1 MPKKVLIIEDRRENI
16 VFIANNILKPEGYD
30 VITARD
36 GKIGLE
42 KALTEQP
49 DLIITDLKLP
59 QMGGLEVLENLLEQD
74 VHIPTIVMTFHGT
87 EETAK
92 QALRL
97 GAKDYL
103 IKPFTLDEMHEAL
116 ERAFRAPSVSTGS
129 QSQTNVAQLEQE
141 LARTKASLADR
152 EAELEQIGKQLSN
165 SIGKAEA
172 AEIAQRA
179 AIWEEENAR
188 LNDLLAQTK
197 ESEGRAHALEE
208 ALLVQKDQLG
218 KYQQEIQRLSEE
230 LNNISQAVRLMAQDM
245 EHQRERLDVM
255 IPRRKAKTTSEK

>member
-1 MPKKVLIIEDRRENI
+1 MSKKVLIIEDRRENI
-16 VFIANNILKPEGYD
+16 VFIANNILKPEGYE
-30 VITARD
+30 VVTARD

-42 KALTEQP
+42 KAQSENP

-59 QMGGLEVLENLLEQD
+59 QLGGLEVMEKLLELD
-74 VHIPTIVMTFHGT
+74 IHIPTIVMTFHGT

-92 QALRL
+92 KALRL

-103 IKPFTLDEMHEAL
+103 IKPFTIDEMHEAL
-116 ERAFRAPSVSTGS
+116 GRAFKAPVVSS
-129 QSQTNVAQLEQE
+129 NPQEQTNVAELEQE
-141 LARTKASLADR
+141 LARTKTSLADR
-152 EAELEQIGKQLSN
+152 ESELEQIGKQLSN

-179 AIWEEENAR
+179 AVWEEENAR

-197 ESEGRAHALEE
+197 ESEGRAAALEE
-208 ALLVQKDQLG
+208 ALLTQKNQMSN
-218 KYQQEIQRLSEE
+218 YQQEIQRLSEE

-245 EHQRERLDVM
+245 EHQIGRLDVM
-255 IPRRKAKTTSEK
+255 IPRGKTKAKN

>member
-1 MPKKVLIIEDRRENI
+1 MSKKVLIIEDRRENI
-16 VFIANNILKPEGYD
+16 VFIANNILKPEGYI

-36 GKIGLE
+36 GKVGLE
-42 KALTEQP
+42 KAQSEKP

-59 QMGGLEVLENLLEQD
+59 QLGGLEVMEKLLELD
-74 VHIPTIVMTFHGT
+74 IHIPTIVMTFHGT

-103 IKPFTLDEMHEAL
+103 IKPFTIDEMYEAL
-116 ERAFRAPSVSTGS
+116 ERAFRSPAT
-129 QSQTNVAQLEQE
+129 QSQTDATELEQE

-208 ALLVQKDQLG
+208 ALLAQKNQLNN
-218 KYQQEIQRLSEE
+218 YQQEIQRLAEE

-245 EHQRERLDVM
+245 EHQIERLDVM
-255 IPRRKAKTTSEK
+255 IPRGKTDS

>member
-36 GKIGLE
+36 GQMGLE
-42 KALTEQP
+42 KAQSENP

-59 QMGGLEVLENLLEQD
+59 QLGGLEVLEKLLELGI
-74 VHIPTIVMTFHGT
+74 HIPTIVMTFHGT

-103 IKPFTLDEMHEAL
+103 IKPFTVNEMYEAL
-116 ERAFRAPSVSTGS
+116 ERAFRTPPTSTGS
-129 QSQTNVAQLEQE
+129 PSQANVAELEQE
-141 LARTKASLADR
+141 LARIKASLADR
-152 EAELEQIGKQLSN
+152 EMELEQIGKQLTN
-165 SIGKAEA
+165 SVGKAEV

-179 AIWEEENAR
+179 AVWEEENAR

-208 ALLVQKDQLG
+208 ALLVQKKQLS
-218 KYQQEIQRLSEE
+218 KYQQEIQRFSEE

-245 EHQRERLDVM
+245 EHQIERLDVM
-255 IPRRKAKTTSEK
+255 IPRGKTKAKS

>member
-36 GKIGLE
+36 GQMGLE
-42 KALTEQP
+42 KAQSENP

-59 QMGGLEVLENLLEQD
+59 QLGGLEVLEKLLELD
-74 VHIPTIVMTFHGT
+74 IHIPTIVMTFHGT

-103 IKPFTLDEMHEAL
+103 IKPFTVNEMYEAL
-116 ERAFRAPSVSTGS
+116 ERAFRTPAASTNSPS
-129 QSQTNVAQLEQE
+129 QANVAELEQE
-141 LARTKASLADR
+141 LARVKASLADR
-152 EAELEQIGKQLSN
+152 ETELEQIGKQLTN
-165 SIGKAEA
+165 SVGKAEV

-179 AIWEEENAR
+179 AVWEEENAR

-197 ESEGRAHALEE
+197 EAEGRAHALEE
-208 ALLVQKDQLG
+208 ALLAQKNQLS
-218 KYQQEIQRLSEE
+218 KYQQEIHRFSEE

-245 EHQRERLDVM
+245 EHQIERLDVM
-255 IPRRKAKTTSEK
+255 IPRGKTKAKS

>member
-1 MPKKVLIIEDRRENI
+1 MAKKVLIIEDRRENI
-16 VFIANNILKPEGYD
+16 VFIANNILKPEGYE
-30 VITARD
+30 VVTARD
-36 GKIGLE
+36 GKMGLE
-42 KALTEQP
+42 KAQSENP

-59 QMGGLEVLENLLEQD
+59 QLGGLEVMEKLLELD
-74 VHIPTIVMTFHGT
+74 IHIPTIVMTFHGT

-103 IKPFTLDEMHEAL
+103 IKPFTIDEMHAAL
-116 ERAFRAPSVSTGS
+116 ERSFRSPAIAPS
-129 QSQTNVAQLEQE
+129 QSNVAELEEE
-141 LARTKASLADR
+141 LARTKASLTDR
-152 EAELEQIGKQLSN
+152 ESELAQIGKQLSN

-179 AIWEEENAR
+179 AVWEEENAR

-197 ESEGRAHALEE
+197 ESEGRATALEE
-208 ALLVQKDQLG
+208 ALLTQKKQLNN
-218 KYQQEIQRLSEE
+218 YQQEIQRLSEE

-245 EHQRERLDVM
+245 EHQIERLDVM
-255 IPRRKAKTTSEK
+255 IPRGESKS

>member
-1 MPKKVLIIEDRRENI
+1 MSKKILIIEDRRENI

-36 GKIGLE
+36 GKMGLE
-42 KALTEQP
+42 KAQTENP
-49 DLIITDLKLP
+49 DVIITDLKLP
-59 QMGGLEVLENLLEQD
+59 QLGGLEVMEKLLELD
-74 VHIPTIVMTFHGT
+74 IHIPTIVMTFHGT

-103 IKPFTLDEMHEAL
+103 IKPFTIDEMYEAL
-116 ERAFRAPSVSTGS
+116 ERAFRTPPTDS
-129 QSQTNVAQLEQE
+129 QRQSNVAELEQE

-165 SIGKAEA
+165 SVGKAEM

-179 AIWEEENAR
+179 AVWEEENAR

-197 ESEGRAHALEE
+197 EYEGRAHVLEE
-208 ALLVQKDQLG
+208 ALLAQKNQLS
-218 KYQQEIQRLSEE
+218 KYQQEIQRLSKE

-245 EHQRERLDVM
+245 EHQIERLDVM
-255 IPRRKAKTTSEK
+255 IPRGKAQAKS